1 MIIVSMKKMIITLSL
16 LCAVNAHALSPE
28 MVAASVAAAP
38 VVAGALHSTYL
49 YNFAPGG
56 HSPFNINEI
65 QNDKDVQYTPAEA
78 MGTYIGSFILG
89 AIPGVNLIVYSCDM
103 KTWGKDTIDAAGL
116 KAGMATDLSVPLAIV
131 LYFAFLRR

>member
-1 MIIVSMKKMIITLSL
+1 MRRKHARAITCRDCYWHCSHTYGCRRASQHLSL
-16 LCAVNAHALSPE
+16 QLC
-28 MVAASVAAAP
+28 
-38 VVAGALHSTYL
+38 TR
-49 YNFAPGG
+49 GG

-65 QNDKDVQYTPAEA
+65 QNDKDAQYTPAEA

-116 KAGMATDLSVPLAIV
+116 KAGMATDVSVPLAIV

>member
-1 MIIVSMKKMIITLSL
+1 MISIKKITLVISL
-16 LCAVNAHALSPE
+16 LCAGNMRALSPAE
-28 MVAASVAAAP
+28 IAIGIAATP
-38 VVAGALHSTYL
+38 MVAGALHSTYL

-116 KAGMATDLSVPLAIV
+116 KAGMATDVSVPLAIV